1 MEKIKIGDGIKN
13 YFQIVG
19 EGSRRKPWKTMP
31 IEKFWILRYE
41 WGEERE
47 VRKDHVLRMLKT
59 NYKMP
64 NLGRHES
71 ALRSIRR
78 SYKAAAKR
86 RGIFWDLSDEQVWN
100 LIVSKCYY
108 CNSEPSNSEEHTGMK
123 YSGIDRIDSN
133 LGYELTN
140 CVPSCWICNRAKKD
154 LSMKEFDLWVG
165 RLVRS
170 SLGRL

>member
-1 MEKIKIGDGIKN
+1 MIEIGCEIPDRL
-13 YFQIVG
+13 QVVG
-19 EGSRRKPWKTMP
+19 EATLFRSWKTIKRESVFIVRMAGGK
-31 IEKFWILRYE
+31 EKMIRTGRLRKMFDKVYKFEKLSSEALAFKRIFCHYKSAARKRKIFWSLSKTEFYNLIDKNCHYCSAPPSNN
-41 WGEERE
+41 EERTK
-47 VRKDHVLRMLKT
+47 V
-59 NYKMP
+59 P
-64 NLGRHES
+64 
-71 ALRSIRR
+71 
-78 SYKAAAKR
+78 
-86 RGIFWDLSDEQVWN
+86 
-100 LIVSKCYY
+100 
-108 CNSEPSNSEEHTGMK
+108 